1 VAEDLLYQHCWSGN
15 TWATRSSQWR
25 KWVGFC
31 EQYERSIFP
40 ASEGDVLA
48 YIVFLSLEGRVSAVS
63 LPQYLSAVS
72 RYHELAGVESPTKTA
87 LVRSLV
93 QAYSRA
99 FDASAVTRPM
109 RVGLPAAVM
118 RQILVLGLETP
129 VPTLVRDAA
138 LMLFLFLFG
147 CRAST
152 TVSMRR
158 SDLEVN
164 DARATAV
171 LVHRKGKRTQDPLV
185 LEYDRNPAVPFGN
198 SPLALLRR
206 WASMRPTS
214 DAFFALAEEVDLS
227 ATAATYAVAALMSA
241 LPPSV
246 STPTGCTYSSHSARI
261 GAYNEWLALSFP
273 TPWIMHRTGWE
284 SDGMLRVYYDPR
296 IPVTDDSGWFFA
308 HMRPPI

>member
-1 VAEDLLYQHCWSGN
+1 M
-15 TWATRSSQWR
+15 
-25 KWVGFC
+25 
-31 EQYERSIFP
+31 
-40 ASEGDVLA
+40 
-48 YIVFLSLEGRVSAVS
+48 SAVS

-72 RYHELAGVESPTKTA
+72 RYHELAGVESSTKTT

-99 FDASAVTRPM
+99 FDASAVTHPM

-118 RQILVLGLETP
+118 RHILVLGLEMP

-138 LMLFLFLFG
+138 LILVMFLFG

-152 TVSMRR
+152 AVSMRR
-158 SDLEVN
+158 SDLEVT

-171 LVHRKGKRTQDPLV
+171 LVYRKGKRPQDPLV

-214 DAFFALAEEVDLS
+214 DAFVALAEEEDFS
-227 ATAATYAVAALMSA
+227 ATAATYAVEAL
-241 LPPSV
+241 
-246 STPTGCTYSSHSARI
+246 
-261 GAYNEWLALSFP
+261 
-273 TPWIMHRTGWE
+273 
-284 SDGMLRVYYDPR
+284 
-296 IPVTDDSGWFFA
+296 
-308 HMRPPI
+308 

>member
-1 VAEDLLYQHCWSGN
+1 VAADLLSQQCWSGN

-25 KWVGFC
+25 KWEGFC
-31 EQYERSIFP
+31 EQDERSIFP

-48 YIVFLSLEGRVSAVS
+48 YIGFLRLEGSVSAAS

-72 RYHELAGVESPTKTA
+72 RYHELAGVASPTKTT

-99 FDASAVTRPM
+99 FDLGAVARPT
-109 RVGLPAAVM
+109 RVGLSAAVM
-118 RQILVLGLETP
+118 RRILVLGLQTP
-129 VPTLVRDAA
+129 VPALVRDAA
-138 LMLFLFLFG
+138 LVMFMFLFG

-152 TVSMRR
+152 AVSVRG
-158 SDLEVN
+158 SDLDVT
-164 DARATAV
+164 DARMTAV

-185 LEYDRNPAVPFGN
+185 LDYDRNPAVGFAS

-206 WASMRPTS
+206 WTSMRPTS
-214 DAFFALAEEVDLS
+214 DVFFALAEEEDLC
-227 ATAATYAVAALMSA
+227 ATTATHAIAALMSA

-246 STPTGCTYSSHSARI
+246 VVPTGCTYSSHSARI

-273 TPWIMHRTGWE
+273 TPWIMHRMGWE
-284 SDGMLRVYYDPR
+284 SEGMLRVYYDPR
-296 IPVTDDSGWFFA
+296 IAVTDDSGWFFA
-308 HMRPPI
+308 HMRPRI